1 MSTTKAQPNTA
12 KVFQARA
19 QRSGDWWALSV
30 DGHPGIHS
38 QARSLS
44 KAESAVAEAIELA
57 LDLDTGSATV
67 VVTPDLPRELL
78 LSVIESRRLT
88 NEATH
93 LQQTAAAISSKVAAD
108 LMAAGLTQR
117 DAATA
122 MGISFQ
128 RISQLVQR
136 AIEDAPEAKALSE
149 SLRVG
154 LESSRGAMD
163 QLSAAAA
170 RAVEGP
176 MVELANAAKEASD
189 SAREAI
195 RLALANAG
203 PEKPV
208 APK

>member
-1 MSTTKAQPNTA
+1 
-12 KVFQARA
+12 
-19 QRSGDWWALSV
+19 V
-30 DGHPGIHS
+30 DPQKHTRLVP
-38 QARSLS
+38 L
-44 KAESAVAEAIELA
+44 
-57 LDLDTGSATV
+57 
-67 VVTPDLPRELL
+67 DLPRELL

>member
-1 MSTTKAQPNTA
+1 M
-12 KVFQARA
+12 
-19 QRSGDWWALSV
+19 
-30 DGHPGIHS
+30 
-38 QARSLS
+38 
-44 KAESAVAEAIELA
+44 
-57 LDLDTGSATV
+57 
-67 VVTPDLPRELL
+67 VVTPQLPRDLF

-88 NEATH
+88 SEATH

-136 AIEDAPEAKALSE
+136 AVEDSVDTEALSQ
-149 SLRVG
+149 SVRTA
-154 LESSRGAMD
+154 LESSRGAME

-176 MVELANAAKEASD
+176 MAELANAAKESSE

-195 RLALANAG
+195 RRALVETT
-203 PEKPV
+203 PTSR
-208 APK
+208 